1 MWTSKVEVG
10 AVRIAGIDGEVP
22 ITSVPVK
29 WTVEIACCTEGT
41 ILPVEQDIAQV
52 KITTCPVFTI
62 EVCLRLDT
70 QEVVEVY
77 FVGCFILIFGEV
89 QLVSHLVGQEQSL
102 LTGLLITHCLC

>member
-1 MWTSKVEVG
+1 MARCCMVSLSEGTSVIVAATAYTMPCMSTAISVPEMWTAKVEIG

-70 QEVVEVY
+70 Q
-77 FVGCFILIFGEV
+77 
-89 QLVSHLVGQEQSL
+89 
-102 LTGLLITHCLC
+102 